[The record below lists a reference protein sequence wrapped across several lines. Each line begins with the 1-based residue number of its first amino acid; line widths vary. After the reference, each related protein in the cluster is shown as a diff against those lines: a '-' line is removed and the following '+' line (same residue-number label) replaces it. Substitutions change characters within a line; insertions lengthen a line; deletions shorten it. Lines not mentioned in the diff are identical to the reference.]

1 MSETVTYIG
10 KLKKVD
16 LNGKT
21 VEEWC
26 DEKCQELNIEVGGY
40 YKTAYE
46 ALRSENN
53 YKYFFHGDDVWETIE
68 NKKSEYEDIC
78 FITPNLDGTYTFVM
92 QFYNGGTCLDEMIEE
107 GLNEMNK

>member
-26 DEKCQELNIEVGGY
+26 DEKCQELNIEVGG
-40 YKTAYE
+40 
-46 ALRSENN
+46 
-53 YKYFFHGDDVWETIE
+53 
-68 NKKSEYEDIC
+68 
-78 FITPNLDGTYTFVM
+78 
-92 QFYNGGTCLDEMIEE
+92 FYNPKFRWYIHICNAIL
-107 GLNEMNK
+107 